1 MEHAQFI
8 FLYMFPHVGGGL
20 FML

>member
-8 FLYMFPHVGGGL
+8 FAR
-20 FML
+20 